1 METIFTKVFSNLEGF
16 RRYLDNAK
24 FNELFKD
31 ENDRSS
37 RTGRAYFTGTADYDT
52 ADGLLRDGDT
62 ENAKKLTAASG
73 AGLKSANGDGQRARR
88 VSAVCGGA
96 ANVPAVLMGLPKS
109 MIMQKKFVYK
119 DSKVLNLVYSVSIGA
134 NIDADEINRVSVNL
148 VNAIMG
154 IEKSGYRVN
163 LYVCVCAERKY
174 TRRGS
179 EYCNMFVRIK
189 DSGQYM
195 DVKKMAY
202 PLVNPSML
210 RRHYFRFVETA
221 ENIKDSSWVH
231 TYGTP
236 IKDVLKI
243 QEFAKNAGI
252 NAKKAVTFYDVR
264 EKSAPDIMRLLL
276 S

>member
-1 METIFTKVFSNLEGF
+1 MDTVFTKVFQNLEGF

-24 FNELFKD
+24 YNELFKY
-31 ENDRSS
+31 EHSS
-37 RTGRAYFTGTADYDT
+37 ETGRASFTGTADYNT
-52 ADGLLRDGDT
+52 ANGLLRDGDT
-62 ENAKKLTAASG
+62 ENAKKLAAAAG
-73 AGLKSANGDGQRARR
+73 NGLKSANGDGQRSRR
-88 VSAVCGGA
+88 ISAVCGGA

-134 NIDADEINRVSVNL
+134 NINASEINRVSVNL

-154 IEKSGYRVN
+154 IEKKGYRVN
-163 LYVCVCAERKY
+163 LYVCVCAERR
-174 TRRGS
+174 TGRGS
-179 EYCNMFVRIK
+179 EFCNMFVRIK

-221 ENIKDSSWVH
+221 ENIKDSSWVY

-243 QEFAKNAGI
+243 QDFAKSAGI
-252 NAKKAVTFYDVR
+252 NAKKAVTFYGIQQKTSP
-264 EKSAPDIMRLLL
+264 EIMQLLL

>member
-1 METIFTKVFSNLEGF
+1 MDTIFTKVFSNLEGF
-16 RRYLDNAK
+16 RRYLDTAK
-24 FNELFKD
+24 FNDLFKY
-31 ENDRSS
+31 EYERSS
-37 RTGRAYFTGTADYDT
+37 NTGRASFTGTANYET

-62 ENAKKLTAASG
+62 ENAKRLTAATG
-73 AGLKSANGDGQRARR
+73 NGLKSANGDGQRARR

-109 MIMQKKFVYK
+109 MIKQQKFVYK
-119 DSKVLNLVYSVSIGA
+119 DTKVLNLVYSVSIHSG
-134 NIDADEINRVSVNL
+134 IDASEINRVSINL

-154 IEKSGYRVN
+154 IEKKGYRVN
-163 LYVCVCAERKY
+163 LYVCVCAER
-174 TRRGS
+174 RAGRGS
-179 EYCNMFVRIK
+179 EFCNMFVRIK

-221 ENIKDSSWVH
+221 ENIKNSSWVD

-236 IKDVLKI
+236 IRDVLKI

-252 NAKKAVTFYDVR
+252 NAQKVVTSYNIPH
-264 EKSAPDIMRLLL
+264 ETAQAKMQRLI